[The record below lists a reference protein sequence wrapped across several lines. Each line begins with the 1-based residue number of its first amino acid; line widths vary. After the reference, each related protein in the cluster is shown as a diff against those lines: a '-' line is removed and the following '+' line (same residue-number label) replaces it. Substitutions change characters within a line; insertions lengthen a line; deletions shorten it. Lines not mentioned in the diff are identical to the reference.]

1 MIPIANL
8 AICGNLRLYLE
19 LLIEIIIL
27 MSKNAFSGFDENQ
40 RPDNPQEM
48 LKSNFY
54 FSGLMAGE
62 MSCSIIKVTN
72 TNPHG
77 HYYAVD
83 ITVTNAD
90 TKLLTEINRVVMH
103 NRGLITPVKGAYN
116 LCARGK
122 DKVRIVL
129 NFLERYPILTGDL
142 AKNRIIILKN
152 SLMYLES
159 HRGHKFQDDKTM
171 EMDKLRRKLREIK
184 ASSEVDQ
191 MFDLSTTDQDS
202 LGFFFAGVIDGEGS
216 FGVKS
221 SGIYKQ
227 PFFAIA
233 MKDKKIIES
242 LRKFVNYGTVRLRK
256 DGAYHLEINHRVILK
271 NICDVFLNQY
281 PLRHQRQRKRL
292 QTLQQLL
299 NDYTPKSLNLSLENM
314 I

>member
-1 MIPIANL
+1 MN
-8 AICGNLRLYLE
+8 LE

-27 MSKNAFSGFDENQ
+27 MSKNASSGFDENQ

-72 TNPHG
+72 KNPRG

-90 TKLLTEINRVVMH
+90 TRLLTEVNRVVMYD
-103 NRGLITPVKGAYN
+103 RGLITPVKGAYN

-122 DKVRIVL
+122 TKVHTVL
-129 NFLERYPILTGDL
+129 DFLERYPILTGDL
-142 AKNRIIILKN
+142 AKNRIIILRN
-152 SLMYLES
+152 ALEYLDN
-159 HRGHKFQDDKTM
+159 HRGHKFQDEKTV
-171 EMDKLRRKLREIK
+171 EMDKLRKKLREIK
-184 ASSEVDQ
+184 VSSAVDQ
-191 MFDLSTTDQDS
+191 VFDLSTNNQNS
-202 LGFFFAGVIDGEGS
+202 LGYFFAGVIDGEGS

-221 SGIYKQ
+221 SGLYKQ

-242 LRKFVNYGTVRLRK
+242 LRKFIDYGTVRLRK
-256 DGAYHLEINHRVILK
+256 DGAYHLEINRHVILK
-271 NICDVFLNQY
+271 NICDMFLNLY
-281 PLRHQRQRKRL
+281 PLRHERQRKRL

-299 NDYTPKSLNLSLENM
+299 NDYTPNPRKIALA
-314 I
+314 ITG

>member
-1 MIPIANL
+1 M
-8 AICGNLRLYLE
+8 AICGNLRLNLE

-27 MSKNAFSGFDENQ
+27 MSKNASSGFDENQ

-72 TNPHG
+72 THPRG

-90 TKLLTEINRVVMH
+90 TKLLTEVNRVVM
-103 NRGLITPVKGAYN
+103 NDRGLITPVKGAYN

-122 DKVRIVL
+122 DKVHTVL
-129 NFLERYPILTGDL
+129 DFLESYPILTGDL
-142 AKNRIIILKN
+142 AKNRIIILKDA
-152 SLMYLES
+152 MAYLEN
-159 HRGHKFQDDKTM
+159 HRGHKFQDEKTV
-171 EMDKLRRKLREIK
+171 EMDKLRRKLWEIK
-184 ASSEVDQ
+184 VIGKTDQ
-191 MFDLSTTDQDS
+191 SFDLYSTDREF
-202 LGFFFAGVIDGEGS
+202 LGYFFAGVIDGEGS

-221 SGIYKQ
+221 SGLYKQ

-242 LRKFVNYGTVRLRK
+242 LREFVGHGTVRLRK

-271 NICDVFLNQY
+271 NICDIFMNQY
-281 PLRHQRQRKRL
+281 PLKHQRQRKRL

-299 NDYTPKSLNLSLENM
+299 NDYTPKSLNLEVQR